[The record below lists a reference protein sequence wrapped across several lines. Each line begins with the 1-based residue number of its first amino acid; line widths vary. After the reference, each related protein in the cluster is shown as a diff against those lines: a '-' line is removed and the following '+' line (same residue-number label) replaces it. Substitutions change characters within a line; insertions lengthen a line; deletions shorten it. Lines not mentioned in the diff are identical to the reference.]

1 MGEPTSCCRSDGG
14 YCDRCDLLLGLE
26 GLRVVA
32 VDRDDGGALTV
43 TVESAPGVM
52 GCRACGVVALGHGRL
67 DVHLVDAPAMGRLVR
82 ICWRKRRWLCPEPAC
97 PVTTFVEQDER
108 VAAPRA
114 KLTTRACRWAINQL
128 RREHA
133 SVNGL
138 RRQLGTGW
146 RTVWESIRPLL
157 ATPARPVISMT
168 SLTREALMLWVAAM
182 ERRCERA
189 LRPGCT
195 ALASSRAPT
204 SRSGARCCR

>member
-67 DVHLVDAPAMGRLVR
+67 DVHLVDAPAMGRPVR

-133 SVNGL
+133 SIMTGTVLGDGVGRSAQQRRL
-138 RRQLGTGW
+138 RQVTVPAGGASEGW
-146 RTVWESIRPLL
+146 
-157 ATPARPVISMT
+157 
-168 SLTREALMLWVAAM
+168 
-182 ERRCERA
+182 
-189 LRPGCT
+189 
-195 ALASSRAPT
+195 
-204 SRSGARCCR
+204 SGAGRAVMSAAVCGVAPC

>member
-14 YCDRCDLLLGLE
+14 GGLCDRCDLLLGLE

-43 TVESAPGVM
+43 TVESAPGEM
-52 GCRACGVVALGHGRL
+52 GCRACGVVALGHGCL
-67 DVHLVDAPAMGRLVR
+67 DVHLVDAPAMGRPVR

-157 ATPARPVISMT
+157 AAADTDPARFSGVKMLGVDEHIWHHVSTKPV
-168 SLTREALMLWVAAM
+168 
-182 ERRCERA
+182 
-189 LRPGCT
+189 
-195 ALASSRAPT
+195 
-204 SRSGARCCR
+204 